1 MCTLLPGVVN
11 KNTAPGILYLMVF
24 IGVLM
29 TAAFSEAKEEHVKVR
44 RIGNLDSILAEG
56 IQDQVHLVPL
66 VLTGDSSIL
75 LQGETMSGLKQ
86 EHKEDLRATYE
97 AGHTIVLLDAAMEH
111 VNALHEL
118 IGAGVGYMSK
128 DDEKVLAYALRHEN
142 HIPTA
147 TLLPKVHRSLLRTPL
162 GEPDPTGVQNE
173 QQAYRRAVEITVRE
187 LGHLPNV
194 PVRQLRDPNQPV
206 DWQSIPVQKTVFQ
219 QNGAAGVYNTTVN
232 VYALHSCQADIR
244 TGLTS
249 DYYMVT
255 ALADWTATNAKFESA
270 ATELGPTSMYYDNQQ
285 DRYVVNWKDDPRRTY
300 CSSPGAGSTYADICR
315 YVNYPLQYDLT
326 MAPQNTGSIVQTDA
340 KPPASQGQATTYTSG
355 FMFNLG
361 GTVNVSGKGPQ
372 AGISAGATWNNMTAT
387 TVPPLELDLS
397 QTDKEGAK
405 WTFKYCTG
413 GEEPDPGTNCTSHV
427 QTAKDVCR
435 AQLGDDSGTNPQ
447 QGQTPRGAFTDAVQT
462 ALWQAGPDTRTG
474 RTTFDIE
481 VTVAPTIG
489 VTTANLWNVGVM
501 DLPHPGC
508 NGASCDCVSKTTT
521 SQVPGGSYTFKIP
534 LPSLQC
540 Q

>member
-1 MCTLLPGVVN
+1 VRTIISITSAIC
-11 KNTAPGILYLMVF
+11 
-24 IGVLM
+24 VLEM
-29 TAAFSEAKEEHVKVR
+29 TAFSEANQEKVR
-44 RIGNLDSILAEG
+44 VRQIGQLNSIIADSLHR
-56 IQDQVHLVPL
+56 QMDLVPL
-66 VLTGDSSIL
+66 TLNPDSSVL
-75 LQGETMSGLKQ
+75 LQGETMSRLKQ
-86 EHKEDLRATYE
+86 ENKDDLKATYQ
-97 AGHTIVLLDAAMEH
+97 AGYTIVLLDATMEH

-118 IGAGVGYMSK
+118 IGAGVTYSSK
-128 DDEKVLAYALRHEN
+128 DGDGVLAYALRHEN

-147 TLLPKVHRSLLRTPL
+147 TLLSKMHPSLLRTSL
-162 GEPDPTGVQNE
+162 GDPDPTDVQNE
-173 QQAYRRAVEITVRE
+173 RQAYKRAVEMTVSE
-187 LGHLPNV
+187 LGHRPNV
-194 PVRQLRDPNQPV
+194 TVRQLHDPNQPV

-219 QNGAAGVYNTTVN
+219 QGGAAGVYNTTVN
-232 VYALHSCQADIR
+232 VYALHSCQADTR
-244 TGLTS
+244 TKLTS

-270 ATELGPTSMYYDNQQ
+270 ATELGPSSMYYDNLQ
-285 DRYVVNWKDDPRRTY
+285 DKYVVNWRDDPKRTY
-300 CSSPGAGSTYADICR
+300 CSSPGAGSKFADICR
-315 YVNYPLQYDLT
+315 YSNYPLQYDIT
-326 MAPQNTGSIVQTDA
+326 MIPQNTGSIVQTDA
-340 KPPASQGQATTYTSG
+340 KPPATQGQATTYTSG

-372 AGISAGATWNNMTAT
+372 AGLSAGATWNNMTAT

-397 QTDKEGAK
+397 QTDKEGAQ

-447 QGQTPRGAFTDAVQT
+447 QGQTPKGAFTDAVQT

-481 VTVAPTIG
+481 VAVTPTIG

-501 DLPHPGC
+501 GLPQAGC
-508 NGASCDCVSKTTT
+508 NGFSCDCVSNTTT
-521 SQVPGGSYTFKIP
+521 SRLPGGSYTFQIP

-540 Q
+540 E